1 MRTPRLTFLA
11 AGLGIGAITAAV
23 VVTLTHPAAPSP
35 QNLAGGSGDSATGT
49 SYVSPVVPTMSI
61 DPTALKMGATA
72 TAAAPGTT
80 LATSVASPALKATAA
95 PGCVN
100 NGQCP

>member
-1 MRTPRLTFLA
+1 MRTQRLTLFG
-11 AGLGIGAITAAV
+11 AGLGISAITAAV
-23 VVTLTHPAAPSP
+23 VVTLTHPAAPGP

-72 TAAAPGTT
+72 TAAAPAAT
-80 LATSVASPALKATAA
+80 LATSVASPTLKASAA
-95 PGCVN
+95 AGCVN